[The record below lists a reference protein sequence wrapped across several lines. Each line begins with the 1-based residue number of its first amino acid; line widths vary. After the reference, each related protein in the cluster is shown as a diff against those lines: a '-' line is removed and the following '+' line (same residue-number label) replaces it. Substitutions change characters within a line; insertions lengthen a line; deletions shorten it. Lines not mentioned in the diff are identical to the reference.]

1 MSQKT
6 FSAYDLLLAAFAPE
20 PEDAAHLLQIQ
31 WDKLAT
37 FFDLKGSGIIDGE
50 RLADEVIDIATRKLQ
65 EGTAIIDIRAFLYE
79 TAKYVWLNHY
89 RKMKRAHRSLDEYEY
104 QAKLSTLDTQ
114 NAELES
120 IKAKCYQR
128 CLRALD
134 AADLELLTEYSLG
147 NTQTRQ
153 SLADRNG
160 MSRNSLTVRI
170 NRLRASLRKCQA
182 ACLKKNG

>member
-1 MSQKT
+1 MNTK
-6 FSAYDLLLAAFAPE
+6 
-20 PEDAAHLLQIQ
+20 
-31 WDKLAT
+31 
-37 FFDLKGSGIIDGE
+37 
-50 RLADEVIDIATRKLQ
+50 
-65 EGTAIIDIRAFLYE
+65 
-79 TAKYVWLNHY
+79 
-89 RKMKRAHRSLDEYEY
+89 Y